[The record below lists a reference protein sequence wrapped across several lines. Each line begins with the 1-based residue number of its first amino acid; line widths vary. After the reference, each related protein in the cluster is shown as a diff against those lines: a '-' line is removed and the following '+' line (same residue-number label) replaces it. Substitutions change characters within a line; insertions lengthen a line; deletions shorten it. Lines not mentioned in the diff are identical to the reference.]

1 MNQSPRI
8 PIIVV
13 LTRIKIVPTYLGSS
27 QESQVMTYVNLSS
40 PPNII
45 VYIIQRKLFLIF
57 VKLSLNGKD
66 LLCFPGPASRTRT
79 YARRSYPS
87 CFGALVAIIIAKG
100 KLQPN
105 VPSDTPISIISK
117 DKLYTEPNNPSLL
130 FNAEGVAIFDLLNF
144 LRIHGCCSISSWS
157 RTSLSLVFRG
167 GVHTPIDVGRSFH
180 NFISLGGGV
189 SPCILSLCSRFWY
202 FSDKHRVKDEA
213 SPFGP
218 YS

>member
-13 LTRIKIVPTYLGSS
+13 LTRIKIVPSS

-66 LLCFPGPASRTRT
+66 LLCLPGPASRTRT

-87 CFGALVAIIIAKG
+87 CFGALVAKIIAKG

-105 VPSDTPISIISK
+105 VPSDTPISIILK
-117 DKLYTEPNNPSLL
+117 DKLYTEPNNILPFFLMRRVSRSL
-130 FNAEGVAIFDLLNF
+130 
-144 LRIHGCCSISSWS
+144 IS
-157 RTSLSLVFRG
+157 
-167 GVHTPIDVGRSFH
+167 
-180 NFISLGGGV
+180 
-189 SPCILSLCSRFWY
+189 
-202 FSDKHRVKDEA
+202 
-213 SPFGP
+213 
-218 YS
+218 